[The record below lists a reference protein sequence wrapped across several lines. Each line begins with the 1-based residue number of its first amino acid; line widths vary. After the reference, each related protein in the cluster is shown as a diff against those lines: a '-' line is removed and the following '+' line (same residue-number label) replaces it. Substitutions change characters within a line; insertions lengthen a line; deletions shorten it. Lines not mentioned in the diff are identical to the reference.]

1 MLNFSLMG
9 RMNIYKPFI
18 RIFAYYLFMHFVLT
32 GYISAQ
38 YNPDVIKAAY
48 IERIT
53 RFIEW
58 PQSYGVKDPSVFV
71 IGVYEETG
79 FYNTLTQV
87 FKDKSIKGL
96 NVKILKIT
104 NSNQIKSCNICY
116 ISVKGK
122 QDIKKFISMANENG
136 VLMMS
141 EAKDFGEAGIHIN
154 FFIEDDKLKFEI
166 NKASVD
172 SGKLK
177 VSSMLMK
184 SSKII

>member
-1 MLNFSLMG
+1 
-9 RMNIYKPFI
+9 
-18 RIFAYYLFMHFVLT
+18 MHFVLA
-32 GYISAQ
+32 GFLSAQ

-58 PQSYGVKDPSVFV
+58 PQSNGVKDSSVFV

-79 FYNTLTQV
+79 FYNTLTEV
-87 FKDKSIKGL
+87 FKEKKIKDRE
-96 NVKILKIT
+96 VKIIKIT
-104 NSNQIKSCNICY
+104 NPEQIKTCDIFY
-116 ISVKGK
+116 ISAKGK
-122 QDIKKFISMANENG
+122 QNIGKFILLANENG

-141 EAKDFGEAGIHIN
+141 EAKDFGEAGVHIN

-166 NKASVD
+166 NKASIG
-172 SGKLK
+172 SGKLR
-177 VSSMLMK
+177 VSSLLMK